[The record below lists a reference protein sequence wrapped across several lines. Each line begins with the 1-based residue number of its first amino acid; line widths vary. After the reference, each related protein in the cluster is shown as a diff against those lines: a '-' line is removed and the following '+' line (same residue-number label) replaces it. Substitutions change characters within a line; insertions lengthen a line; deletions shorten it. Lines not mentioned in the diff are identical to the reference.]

1 MEIFDFPALRVSKQV
16 FHVPG
21 QAVDGGFTSGAV
33 RILSPEPG
41 GRSVLELQIALQ
53 VGEWDN
59 PESSWLMS
67 KGNGEVFRVRL
78 APTPQVLSAR
88 SAQPD
93 WRSNALWSEQ
103 KPVST
108 DMVARYDAVALE
120 GSTTLV
126 VDMTAHGDRIRRGHV
141 IGHGDTCYGIDKV
154 IYNHT
159 THRAT
164 LTVKP
169 PLRNPVAVGDTVLF
183 RPYFTGVM
191 GNIEELRTTYDAE
204 QVGAIQLGKIVF
216 TEAIV

>member
-1 MEIFDFPALRVSKQV
+1 MEIFDFPALPVSKQV

-21 QAVDGGFTSGAV
+21 QAVDGGYTSGAV

-41 GRSVLELQIALQ
+41 GRSVLELQVALQ

-93 WRSNALWSEQ
+93 WRGRLTTD
-103 KPVST
+103 KRPVST
-108 DMVARYDAVALE
+108 DMLARYAAAALE

-126 VDMTAHGDRIRRGHV
+126 VDMVAHGDRIRRGHV
-141 IGHGDTCYGIDKV
+141 IGHGGTCYAVDKV
-154 IYNHT
+154 QYDYS

-204 QVGAIQLGKIVF
+204 QVGAIQIGKIVF

>member
-1 MEIFDFPALRVSKQV
+1 
-16 FHVPG
+16 
-21 QAVDGGFTSGAV
+21 VDGGFTSGAV

-41 GRSVLELQIALQ
+41 GRSVLEMQVALQ

-103 KPVST
+103 KPIAT

-120 GSTTLV
+120 GSTTLI

-154 IYNHT
+154 QYDYGT
-159 THRAT
+159 RRAT

-204 QVGAIQLGKIVF
+204 NVGHIQLGKIVF